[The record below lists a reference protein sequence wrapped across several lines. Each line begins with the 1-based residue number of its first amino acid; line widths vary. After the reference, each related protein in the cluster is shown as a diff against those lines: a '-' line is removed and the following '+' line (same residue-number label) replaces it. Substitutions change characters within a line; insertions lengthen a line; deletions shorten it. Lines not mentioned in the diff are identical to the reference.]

1 MSELTKCNY
10 CVLEAIKR
18 RNPGREVVVIRCNN
32 DICGLQVFVD
42 GRGIGVWFAKLSDHC
57 VC

>member
-18 RNPGREVVVIRCNN
+18 EHPGREVTVIRVSQQ
-32 DICGLQVFVD
+32 ICGLQVFVD
-42 GRGIGVWFAKLSDHC
+42 GKGLGIYFAELSDHC